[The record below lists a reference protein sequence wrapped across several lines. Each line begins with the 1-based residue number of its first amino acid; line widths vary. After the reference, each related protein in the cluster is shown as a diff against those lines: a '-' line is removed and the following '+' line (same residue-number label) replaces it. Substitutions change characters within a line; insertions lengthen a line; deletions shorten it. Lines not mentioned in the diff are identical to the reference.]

1 MIKNH
6 RLFLPLCFAILLPCN
21 GLAEVPVVDESENYA
36 MLDDQQAEFER
47 PAAHSDRDLAFNDMT
62 PLAVDEPELGASELV
77 DEAPIAKANE
87 PISDDLPMAYD
98 GYETSS
104 APDNALLL
112 DRVQHLQQEVQEL
125 RGQLEV
131 QAHDLKLLQQQQ
143 LAFYKDLDSRLSNHS
158 STTSKPNSSNALQEA
173 TKPDPIKTTPLSS
186 SSKLA
191 PPNVSKTNPA
201 NEQISYLAAY
211 ELVKNKQYDEAL
223 NAMKTFVNQYPQS
236 GYKPNAE
243 YWLGEL
249 YLVKKNYPEAI
260 QHFDAV
266 LQHYPSSSKAAASLL
281 KSGYALAAS
290 GKKEEA
296 RQRLRDVV
304 KNYPDTNT
312 AQLATAK
319 LNALGT

>member
-1 MIKNH
+1 MIKIH
-6 RLFLPLCFAILLPCN
+6 RFFLTLCFAVLLPCS
-21 GLAEVPVVDESENYA
+21 GFSEVPVVDESENYA
-36 MLDDQQAEFER
+36 MLDDHQAEFDRPDAPLER
-47 PAAHSDRDLAFNDMT
+47 DYAFNDMA
-62 PLAVDEPELGASELV
+62 PLAVEEPEFNAELI
-77 DEAPIAKANE
+77 DETPIAKATA
-87 PISDDLPMAYD
+87 PSADDLPMAYD
-98 GYETSS
+98 DYETSS
-104 APDNALLL
+104 TQKNALLL
-112 DRVQHLQQEVQEL
+112 DKVQHLQQEVQEL

-143 LAFYKDLDSRLSNHS
+143 LAFYKDLDARLSNNSSISGKQNQPMTLQEPIKTEALKPSSS
-158 STTSKPNSSNALQEA
+158 STTA
-173 TKPDPIKTTPLSS
+173 T
-186 SSKLA
+186 LA
-191 PPNVSKTNPA
+191 PLNAAAKTNPA

-211 ELVKNKQYDEAL
+211 ELVKNKKYDDAL
-223 NAMKTFVNQYPQS
+223 SAMKTFVNQYPQS

-296 RQRLRDVV
+296 RQRLRDVI